1 MDPNQSLEVNQGNE
15 ILNQQDNDPSKYT
28 LDERKRESLK
38 RELNSIFQKSKIA
51 LFPMASTNTKLLDW
65 DFWGP
70 LFFCL
75 IFLGPSFLLSY
86 FRFNIILAKFIRK

>member
-38 RELNSIFQKSKIA
+38 RELNSIFQTEISK
-51 LFPMASTNTKLLDW
+51 LENK
-65 DFWGP
+65 
-70 LFFCL
+70 
-75 IFLGPSFLLSY
+75 
-86 FRFNIILAKFIRK
+86 